1 MERDCQKKT
10 TTMENENLDSVAKWA
25 DQWLLNFVP
34 AKTRSITL
42 SNKYGMQSNP
52 PVVLKEKMS
61 LKNEHLSKPWSHILK
76 CLGERFILMKLVQLY
91 QNCTETW
98 K

>member
-1 MERDCQKKT
+1 MGRDCQKKT

-25 DQWLLNFVP
+25 DQWLLNFVS

-61 LKNEHLSKPWSHILK
+61 LN
-76 CLGERFILMKLVQLY
+76 QY
-91 QNCTETW
+91 
-98 K
+98 